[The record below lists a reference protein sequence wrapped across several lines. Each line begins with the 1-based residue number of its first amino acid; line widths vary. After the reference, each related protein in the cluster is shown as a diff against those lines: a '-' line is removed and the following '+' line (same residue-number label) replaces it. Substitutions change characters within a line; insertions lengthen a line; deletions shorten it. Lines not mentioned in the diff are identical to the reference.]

1 MQTPELFE
9 GPGAYASRLLRQVPS
24 PNRLVAKTNTEN
36 TVSPGKGPPKMPGAL
51 PLLGH
56 MLAFGRNPFDY
67 MMTLR
72 KTLGEIGEFRMF
84 HQRMVLMTGPEANEA
99 FFRAPDTQLDQSQ
112 AYKIMTPI
120 FGKGVVFD
128 APPHKKDQQ
137 LKMLMPVLRDKPM
150 RGYAQVIVREV
161 EQMIAAWED
170 AGEIDLLEFMKE
182 LTIYTSSHCL
192 LGDEFRYE
200 LNEEF
205 ARIYHDLEKG
215 VNPLAFVF
223 PYLPLP
229 VFRRRD
235 KARARLQE
243 LVTGIITKRAQKPE
257 KNEDAFQMLIDAR
270 YDDGSPLS
278 AHEITG
284 MLIGTIFAGHHT
296 TAGTAAWTLLEL
308 ARRPESMGRVLN
320 ELDAHF
326 GADGEITFQSLR
338 EIPVLENVIKE
349 VLRLHPPLIFLI
361 RKVMRDFHFK
371 GYTVKAGKYVCTS
384 PRVSHRIAEIFPDP
398 EMFDPD
404 RYSEARLEDARPFSW
419 IAFGGGKHK
428 CSGNAF
434 AMLQLKAIFS
444 ILFRRYTFELIDDK
458 DGYQDDFSQMVVQ
471 PVSPCRVRYLKRKDI
486 KESAAESTRQNTQES
501 VQTGP
506 FFHITID
513 RELCQGHAACM
524 TEAPELFRV
533 DDAGNVTILQETPPS
548 DWLTKARRAE
558 KYCPTQAI
566 NIELNQDT

>member
-1 MQTPELFE
+1 MTTNPQTTAL
-9 GPGAYASRLLRQVPS
+9 
-24 PNRLVAKTNTEN
+24 
-36 TVSPGKGPPKMPGAL
+36 PGKEPPKMAGAF

-56 MLAFGRNPFDY
+56 MLEFGRNPFEY
-67 MMTLR
+67 MMKLR
-72 KTLGEIGEFRMF
+72 NTLGEIGEFRMF
-84 HQRMVLMTGPEANEA
+84 HQKMVLMTGPEANEA
-99 FFRAPDTQLDQSQ
+99 FFRAPDSQLDQSQ

-150 RGYAQVIVREV
+150 RGYAQVIVQEV
-161 EQMIAAWED
+161 EQMIAGWGD
-170 AGEIDLLEFMKE
+170 TGEIDLLEFMKE

-205 ARIYHDLEKG
+205 AKIYHDLEKG

-243 LVTGIITKRAQKPE
+243 LVTDIIAKRAKKTQKSD
-257 KNEDAFQMLIDAR
+257 DAFQLLIDAR
-270 YDDGSPLS
+270 YDDGSRLTP
-278 AHEITG
+278 HEITG

-308 ARRPESMGRVLN
+308 ARRPETMRQVFA
-320 ELDAHF
+320 ELDNHF
-326 GADGEITFQSLR
+326 GSDGEVTFQALR
-338 EIPVLENVIKE
+338 EIPILENVIKE

-361 RKVMRDFHFK
+361 RKVMQDFRFK
-371 GYTVKAGKYVCTS
+371 DYTVKAGKYVCAS
-384 PRVSHRIAEIFPDP
+384 PRVSHRIADVFPDP
-398 EMFDPD
+398 EKFDPD
-404 RYSEARLEDARPFSW
+404 RYTESRQEDARPFSW

-444 ILFRRYTFELIDDK
+444 ILLRRYTFELIADK
-458 DGYQDDFSQMVVQ
+458 DAYQDDFTQMVVQ
-471 PVSPCRVRYLKRKDI
+471 PLSPCRVRYVRRTAVMAAAG
-486 KESAAESTRQNTQES
+486 EERSAGSPES
-501 VQTGP
+501 VRIGQT
-506 FFHITID
+506 FKIKVD
-513 RELCQGHAACM
+513 RELCQGHATCM
-524 TEAPELFRV
+524 SEAPELFHV
-533 DDAGNVTILQETPPS
+533 DDKGNLSVLQENPS
-548 DWLTKARRAE
+548 LDCLEKARQAE
-558 KYCPTQAI
+558 KYCPTKAI
-566 NIELNQDT
+566 EIELN

>member
-1 MQTPELFE
+1 MNT
-9 GPGAYASRLLRQVPS
+9 
-24 PNRLVAKTNTEN
+24 TNTEKPAA
-36 TVSPGKGPPKMPGAL
+36 SGKEPPKMPGAL
-51 PLLGH
+51 PIFGH
-56 MLAFGRNPFDY
+56 MLSFGKNPFQY

-72 KTLGEIGEFRMF
+72 NTLGEIGEFRMF
-84 HQRMVLMTGPEANEA
+84 HQKMVLMTGPEANEA
-99 FFRAPDTQLDQSQ
+99 FFRAADAQLDQSQ

-150 RGYAQVIVREV
+150 RGYAQVIVQEV
-161 EQMIAAWED
+161 EQMVADWGD
-170 AGEIDLLEFMKE
+170 SGEIDILEFMKE

-205 ARIYHDLEKG
+205 AKIYHDLEKG

-235 KARARLQE
+235 KARVRLQE
-243 LVTGIITKRAQKPE
+243 LVTGIIAKRAQKTE
-257 KNEDAFQMLIDAR
+257 KSEDAFQLLIESK
-270 YDDGSPLS
+270 YDDGSHLS

-308 ARRPESMGRVLN
+308 ARRPEQLNLVLK
-320 ELDAHF
+320 ELDTHF
-326 GADGEITFQSLR
+326 GVDGEVTFQSLR
-338 EIPVLENVIKE
+338 EIPALESTIKE

-361 RKVMRDFHFK
+361 RKVMKDFHFK
-371 GYTVKAGKYVCTS
+371 GYTVKAGKYVCAS
-384 PRVSHRIAEIFPDP
+384 PRVSHRIADVFPDP
-398 EMFDPD
+398 EKFDPG
-404 RYSEARLEDARPFSW
+404 RYSEARQEDAKPFSW

-428 CSGNAF
+428 CTGNAF

-444 ILFRRYTFELIDDK
+444 ILLRRYTFELIDDK
-458 DGYQDDFSQMVVQ
+458 DNYQDDFTQMVVQ
-471 PVSPCRVRYLKRKDI
+471 PVSPCRVRYKKRMEI
-486 KESAAESTRQNTQES
+486 KGAVAESEKKRGQEGAQS
-501 VQTGP
+501 VSGL
-506 FFHITID
+506 HVKID
-513 RELCQGHAACM
+513 RELCQGHATCM
-524 TEAPELFRV
+524 AEAPELFQV
-533 DDAGNVTILQETPPS
+533 DDAGNVTVLQENPPQE
-548 DWLTKARRAE
+548 LLAKARQAE
-558 KYCPTQAI
+558 KYCPTKAI
-566 NIELNQDT
+566 TIELK

>member
-1 MQTPELFE
+1 MNT
-9 GPGAYASRLLRQVPS
+9 
-24 PNRLVAKTNTEN
+24 TNTEKPAA
-36 TVSPGKGPPKMPGAL
+36 SGKEPPKMPGAL
-51 PLLGH
+51 PIFGH
-56 MLAFGRNPFDY
+56 MLSFGKNPFQY

-72 KTLGEIGEFRMF
+72 NTLGEIGEFRMF
-84 HQRMVLMTGPEANEA
+84 HQKMVLMTGPEANEA
-99 FFRAPDTQLDQSQ
+99 FFRAADAQLDQSQ

-150 RGYAQVIVREV
+150 RGYAQVIVQEV
-161 EQMIAAWED
+161 EQMVADWGD
-170 AGEIDLLEFMKE
+170 SGEIDILEFMKE

-205 ARIYHDLEKG
+205 AKIYHDLEKG

-235 KARARLQE
+235 KARVRLQE
-243 LVTGIITKRAQKPE
+243 LVTGIIAKRAQKTE
-257 KNEDAFQMLIDAR
+257 KSEDAFQLLIDSK
-270 YDDGSPLS
+270 YDDGSHLS

-308 ARRPESMGRVLN
+308 ARRPEQLNLVLK
-320 ELDAHF
+320 ELDTHF
-326 GADGEITFQSLR
+326 GVDGEVTFQSLR
-338 EIPVLENVIKE
+338 EIPALESTIKE

-361 RKVMRDFHFK
+361 RKVMKDFHFK
-371 GYTVKAGKYVCTS
+371 GYTVKAGKYVCAS
-384 PRVSHRIAEIFPDP
+384 PRVSHRIADVFPDP
-398 EMFDPD
+398 EKFDPG
-404 RYSEARLEDARPFSW
+404 RYSEARQEDAKPFSW

-428 CSGNAF
+428 CTGNAF

-444 ILFRRYTFELIDDK
+444 ILLRRYTFELIDDK
-458 DGYQDDFSQMVVQ
+458 DNYQDDFTQMVVQ
-471 PVSPCRVRYLKRKDI
+471 PVSPCRVRYKKRMEI
-486 KESAAESTRQNTQES
+486 KGAVAESEKKRGQEGAQS
-501 VQTGP
+501 VSGL
-506 FFHITID
+506 HIKID
-513 RELCQGHAACM
+513 RELCQGHATCM
-524 TEAPELFRV
+524 AEAPELFQV
-533 DDAGNVTILQETPPS
+533 DDAGNVTVLQENPPQE
-548 DWLTKARRAE
+548 LLAKARQAE
-558 KYCPTQAI
+558 KYCPTKAI
-566 NIELNQDT
+566 TIELK

>member
-1 MQTPELFE
+1 M
-9 GPGAYASRLLRQVPS
+9 RLHA
-24 PNRLVAKTNTEN
+24 NRVMTTMNTEK
-36 TVSPGKGPPKMPGAL
+36 TAQPGKMPPKMPGAL
-51 PLLGH
+51 PFLGH
-56 MLAFGRNPFDY
+56 MLEFGKNPFTY

-84 HQRMVLMTGPEANEA
+84 HQKMVLMTGPEANEA
-99 FFRAPDTQLDQSQ
+99 FFRAADTQLDQSQ

-150 RGYAQVIVREV
+150 RTYAQVIVQEV
-161 EQMIAAWED
+161 EQMIADWGD
-170 AGEIDLLEFMKE
+170 TGEIDLLEFMKE

-205 ARIYHDLEKG
+205 AKIYHDLEKG

-243 LVTGIITKRAQKPE
+243 LVTGIIAKRAQKPE
-257 KNEDAFQMLIDAR
+257 KSEDAFQLLIESK
-270 YDDGSPLS
+270 YDDGTHLS

-308 ARRPESMGRVLN
+308 ARRPECMALVLN
-320 ELDAHF
+320 ELDQHF
-326 GADGEITFQSLR
+326 GADGEVTFQSLR

-361 RKVMRDFHFK
+361 RKVMQDFHFK
-371 GYTVKAGKYVCTS
+371 GYTVKAGKYVCAS
-384 PRVSHRIAEIFPDP
+384 PRVSHRIADVFPDP
-398 EMFDPD
+398 EKFDPD
-404 RYSEARLEDARPFSW
+404 RYSEVRQEDAKPFSW

-444 ILFRRYTFELIDDK
+444 ILLRRYTFELVDDK
-458 DGYQDDFSQMVVQ
+458 DAYQDDFTQMVVQ
-471 PVSPCRVRYLKRKDI
+471 PLSPCRVRYLKRKDEKRAI
-486 KESAAESTRQNTQES
+486 AESQQHKSEEYTQS
-501 VQTGP
+501 GRSFQ
-506 FFHITID
+506 ISID
-513 RELCQGHAACM
+513 RELCQGHATCM
-524 TEAPELFRV
+524 AEAPELFHV
-533 DDAGNVTILQETPPS
+533 DDAGNLTVLQEAPAL
-548 DWLTKARRAE
+548 DLLTKALQAE
-558 KYCPTQAI
+558 KYCPTKAI
-566 NIELNQDT
+566 KIELK

>member
-1 MQTPELFE
+1 MNT
-9 GPGAYASRLLRQVPS
+9 
-24 PNRLVAKTNTEN
+24 TNTEKPAA
-36 TVSPGKGPPKMPGAL
+36 SGKEPPKMPGAL
-51 PLLGH
+51 PIFGH
-56 MLAFGRNPFDY
+56 MLSFGKNPFQY

-72 KTLGEIGEFRMF
+72 NTLGEIGEFRMF
-84 HQRMVLMTGPEANEA
+84 HQKMVLMTGPEANEA
-99 FFRAPDTQLDQSQ
+99 FFRAADAQLDQSQ

-150 RGYAQVIVREV
+150 RGYAQVIVQEV
-161 EQMIAAWED
+161 EQMVADWGD
-170 AGEIDLLEFMKE
+170 SGEIDILEFMKE

-205 ARIYHDLEKG
+205 AKIYHDLEKG

-235 KARARLQE
+235 KARVRLQE
-243 LVTGIITKRAQKPE
+243 LVTGIIAKRAQKTE
-257 KNEDAFQMLIDAR
+257 KSEDAFQLLIESK
-270 YDDGSPLS
+270 YDDGSHLS

-308 ARRPESMGRVLN
+308 ARRPEQLNLVLK
-320 ELDAHF
+320 ELDTHF
-326 GADGEITFQSLR
+326 GVDGEVTFQSLR
-338 EIPVLENVIKE
+338 EIPALESTIKE

-361 RKVMRDFHFK
+361 RKVMKDFHFK
-371 GYTVKAGKYVCTS
+371 GYTVKAGKYVCAS
-384 PRVSHRIAEIFPDP
+384 PRVSHRIADVFPDP
-398 EMFDPD
+398 EKFDPD
-404 RYSEARLEDARPFSW
+404 RYSEARQEDAKPFSW

-428 CSGNAF
+428 CTGNAF

-444 ILFRRYTFELIDDK
+444 ILLRRYTFELIDDK
-458 DGYQDDFSQMVVQ
+458 DNYQDDFTQMVVQ
-471 PVSPCRVRYLKRKDI
+471 PVSPCRVRYKKRMEI
-486 KESAAESTRQNTQES
+486 KGAVAESEKKSGQEGAQS
-501 VQTGP
+501 VSGL
-506 FFHITID
+506 HIKID
-513 RELCQGHAACM
+513 RELCQGHATCM
-524 TEAPELFRV
+524 AEAPELFQV
-533 DDAGNVTILQETPPS
+533 DDAGNVTVLQENPPQE
-548 DWLTKARRAE
+548 LLAKARQAE
-558 KYCPTQAI
+558 KYCPTKAI
-566 NIELNQDT
+566 TIELK

>member
-1 MQTPELFE
+1 MTT
-9 GPGAYASRLLRQVPS
+9 
-24 PNRLVAKTNTEN
+24 TNTEKA
-36 TVSPGKGPPKMPGAL
+36 VSSGKAPPRMPGAL

-56 MLAFGRNPFDY
+56 MLAFGKNPFDY
-67 MMTLR
+67 MMRLR
-72 KTLGEIGEFRMF
+72 NQLGEIGEFRMF
-84 HQRMVLMTGPEANEA
+84 HQKMVLMTGPEANEA

-128 APPHKKDQQ
+128 APQHKKDQQ

-161 EQMIAAWED
+161 EQMIAGWGD
-170 AGEIDLLEFMKE
+170 TGEIDLLEFMKE

-205 ARIYHDLEKG
+205 AGIYHDLEKG

-243 LVTGIITKRAQKPE
+243 LVTGIIAKRAQKPE
-257 KNEDAFQMLIDAR
+257 KSEDAFQMLIDAT
-270 YDDGSPLS
+270 YDDGSRLS

-284 MLIGTIFAGHHT
+284 MLIGTLFAGHHT

-308 ARRPESMGRVLN
+308 ARRPEQLGRVLN
-320 ELDAHF
+320 ELDTHF
-326 GADGEITFQSLR
+326 GADGEVTFQSLR

-361 RKVMRDFHFK
+361 RKVMQDFHFK
-371 GYTVKAGKYVCTS
+371 GYTVKAGKYVCAS
-384 PRVSHRIAEIFPDP
+384 PRVSHRIAAVYPDP
-398 EMFDPD
+398 EKFDPD
-404 RYSEARLEDARPFSW
+404 RYSETRQEDARPYSW

-444 ILFRRYTFELIDDK
+444 ILLRRYTFELVDDK
-458 DGYQDDFSQMVVQ
+458 DSYQDDFTQMVVQ
-471 PVSPCRVRYLKRKDI
+471 PVSPCRVRYIKRTAI
-486 KESAAESTRQNTQES
+486 KETAAGATANTVQES
-501 VQTGP
+501 VQTAAN
-506 FFHITID
+506 FHIHID
-513 RELCQGHAACM
+513 TELCQGHAACM
-524 TEAPELFRV
+524 AEAPELFHV
-533 DDAGNVTILQETPPS
+533 DDAGNVSVLQENPPL
-548 DWLTKARRAE
+548 DLLNKARQAE
-558 KYCPTQAI
+558 KYCPTRAI
-566 NIELNQDT
+566 KIELK

>member
-1 MQTPELFE
+1 MNT
-9 GPGAYASRLLRQVPS
+9 
-24 PNRLVAKTNTEN
+24 TNTEK
-36 TVSPGKGPPKMPGAL
+36 TFSPVKEPPKMPGAW

-56 MLAFGRNPFDY
+56 MLEFGKNPFDY
-67 MMTLR
+67 MVRLR
-72 KTLGEIGEFRMF
+72 NTLGEIGEFRMF
-84 HQRMVLMTGPEANEA
+84 HQKMVLMTGPEANEA
-99 FFRAPDTQLDQSQ
+99 FFRAPDAQLDQSQ

-150 RGYAQVIVREV
+150 RGYAHVIVQEV
-161 EQMIAAWED
+161 EQMIANWGD
-170 AGEIDLLEFMKE
+170 TGEIDLLEFMKE

-205 ARIYHDLEKG
+205 AKIYHDLEKG

-235 KARARLQE
+235 KARVRLQE
-243 LVTGIITKRAQKPE
+243 LVTGIIAKRAQKSE
-257 KNEDAFQMLIDAR
+257 KSEDAFQLLIEAE
-270 YDDGSPLS
+270 YDDGSHLS

-308 ARRPESMGRVLN
+308 ARRPEYMLVVLK
-320 ELDAHF
+320 ELDELF
-326 GADGEITFQSLR
+326 GADGEVTFQSLR

-361 RKVMRDFHFK
+361 RKVMKDFHFK
-371 GYTVKAGKYVCTS
+371 DYTVKAGKYVCAS
-384 PRVSHRIAEIFPDP
+384 PRVSHRIADIFPDP
-398 EMFDPD
+398 EKFDPE
-404 RYSEARLEDARPFSW
+404 RYSEARQEDAKPFSW

-428 CSGNAF
+428 CTGNAF
-434 AMLQLKAIFS
+434 AMLQLKAIFC
-444 ILFRRYTFELIDDK
+444 ILLRRYTFELVDDK
-458 DGYQDDFSQMVVQ
+458 DHYQDDFTQMVVQ
-471 PVSPCRVRYLKRKDI
+471 PASPCRIRYIKRQGI
-486 KESAAESTRQNTQES
+486 KENAAEQTINQES
-501 VQTGP
+501 VQRSSG
-506 FFHITID
+506 FEIIID
-513 RELCQGHAACM
+513 RELCQGHATCM
-524 TEAPELFRV
+524 TEAPELFQV
-533 DDAGNVTILQETPPS
+533 DDEGNLTVLQAFPPQ
-548 DWLTKARRAE
+548 DLLEKAHLAE
-558 KYCPTQAI
+558 KYCPTKAI
-566 NIELNQDT
+566 KIKHK

>member
-1 MQTPELFE
+1 MNT
-9 GPGAYASRLLRQVPS
+9 
-24 PNRLVAKTNTEN
+24 TNTDN
-36 TVSPGKGPPKMPGAL
+36 TASPVKEPPKMPGAL

-56 MLAFGRNPFDY
+56 MLKFGKNPFQY
-67 MMTLR
+67 MVNLR
-72 KTLGEIGEFRMF
+72 ESLGEIGEFRMF
-84 HQRMVLMTGPEANEA
+84 HQKMVLMTGPEANEA
-99 FFRAPDTQLDQSQ
+99 FFRAPDAQLDQSQ

-150 RGYAQVIVREV
+150 RGYAQVIVQEV
-161 EQMIAAWED
+161 EQMIAGWGD
-170 AGEIDLLEFMKE
+170 TGEIDLLEFMKE

-205 ARIYHDLEKG
+205 AKIYHDLEKG

-223 PYLPLP
+223 PYFPLP

-243 LVTGIITKRAQKPE
+243 LVTGIIAKRALKTE
-257 KNEDAFQMLIDAR
+257 KSEDAFQLLIESK
-270 YDDGSPLS
+270 YDDGSHLS

-308 ARRPESMGRVLN
+308 ARRPEALVVVLK
-320 ELDAHF
+320 ELDELF
-326 GADGEITFQSLR
+326 GTDGEVTFQSLR
-338 EIPVLENVIKE
+338 EIPALENVIKE

-361 RKVMRDFHFK
+361 RKVMKDFHFK
-371 GYTVKAGKYVCTS
+371 GYTVKAGKYVCAS
-384 PRVSHRIAEIFPDP
+384 PRVSHRIAEVFPDP
-398 EMFDPD
+398 EKFDPD
-404 RYSEARLEDARPFSW
+404 RYSEARQEDALPFSW

-428 CSGNAF
+428 CTGNAF

-444 ILFRRYTFELIDDK
+444 ILLRRYTFELVDEK
-458 DGYQDDFSQMVVQ
+458 DHYQDDFTQMVVQ
-471 PVSPCRVRYLKRKDI
+471 PVSPCRVRYIKRKAI
-486 KESAAESTRQNTQES
+486 KTTAAESAITEAQENQ
-501 VQTGP
+501 QTGP
-506 FFHITID
+506 GFHIKID
-513 RELCQGHAACM
+513 RELCQGHATCM
-524 TEAPELFRV
+524 AEAPELFQV
-533 DDAGNVTILQETPPS
+533 DEAGNLTVLQENPAL
-548 DWLTKARRAE
+548 DLLEKARQAE
-558 KYCPTQAI
+558 KYCPTKAI
-566 NIELNQDT
+566 IVNLINE

>member
-1 MQTPELFE
+1 MNTTNPEKS
-9 GPGAYASRLLRQVPS
+9 ASPVKQ
-24 PNRLVAKTNTEN
+24 
-36 TVSPGKGPPKMPGAL
+36 PPKMPGAL

-56 MLAFGRNPFDY
+56 MLKFGKNPFLY
-67 MMTLR
+67 MVTLR
-72 KTLGEIGEFRMF
+72 NTLGEIGEFRMF
-84 HQRMVLMTGPEANEA
+84 HQKMVLMTGPEANEA
-99 FFRAPDTQLDQSQ
+99 FFRAPDAQLDQSQ

-150 RGYAQVIVREV
+150 RGYAQVIVQEV
-161 EQMIAAWED
+161 EQMIAGWGD
-170 AGEIDLLEFMKE
+170 TGEIDLLEFMKE

-205 ARIYHDLEKG
+205 AKIYHDLEKG

-243 LVTGIITKRAQKPE
+243 LVTGIIAKRALKTE
-257 KNEDAFQMLIDAR
+257 KSEDAFQLLIESK
-270 YDDGSPLS
+270 YDDGSHLS

-308 ARRPESMGRVLN
+308 ARRPEALVVVLK
-320 ELDAHF
+320 ELDELF
-326 GADGEITFQSLR
+326 GTDGEVTFQSLR
-338 EIPVLENVIKE
+338 EIPALENVIKE

-361 RKVMRDFHFK
+361 RKVMKDFHFK
-371 GYTVKAGKYVCTS
+371 GYTVKAGKYVCAS
-384 PRVSHRIAEIFPDP
+384 PRVSHRIAEVFPDP
-398 EMFDPD
+398 EKFDPD
-404 RYSEARLEDARPFSW
+404 RYSEARQEDALPFSW

-428 CSGNAF
+428 CTGNAF

-444 ILFRRYTFELIDDK
+444 ILLRRYTFELVDEK
-458 DGYQDDFSQMVVQ
+458 DHYQDDFTQMVVQ
-471 PVSPCRVRYLKRKDI
+471 PVSPCRVRYIKRKAI
-486 KESAAESTRQNTQES
+486 KTTAAESTITEAQENRH
-501 VQTGP
+501 TGAG
-506 FFHITID
+506 FHIKID
-513 RELCQGHAACM
+513 RELCQGHVTCM
-524 TEAPELFRV
+524 AEAPELFQV
-533 DDAGNVTILQETPPS
+533 DEAGNLTVLQENPAL
-548 DWLTKARRAE
+548 DLLEKARQAE
-558 KYCPTQAI
+558 KYCPTKAI
-566 NIELNQDT
+566 IVNLINE

>member
-1 MQTPELFE
+1 MNT
-9 GPGAYASRLLRQVPS
+9 
-24 PNRLVAKTNTEN
+24 TNTEK
-36 TVSPGKGPPKMPGAL
+36 SAASGKEPPKMPGAL
-51 PLLGH
+51 PIFGH
-56 MLAFGRNPFDY
+56 MLSFGKNPFQY

-72 KTLGEIGEFRMF
+72 NTLGEIGEFRMF
-84 HQRMVLMTGPEANEA
+84 HQKMVLMTGPEANEA
-99 FFRAPDTQLDQSQ
+99 FFRAADAQLDQSQ

-150 RGYAQVIVREV
+150 RGYAQVIVQEV
-161 EQMIAAWED
+161 EQMVADWGD
-170 AGEIDLLEFMKE
+170 SGEIDILEFMKE

-205 ARIYHDLEKG
+205 AKIYHDLEKG

-235 KARARLQE
+235 KARVRLQE
-243 LVTGIITKRAQKPE
+243 LVTGIIAKRAQKTE
-257 KNEDAFQMLIDAR
+257 KSEDAFQLLIESK
-270 YDDGSPLS
+270 YDDGSHLS

-308 ARRPESMGRVLN
+308 ARRPEQLNLVLK
-320 ELDAHF
+320 ELDTHF
-326 GADGEITFQSLR
+326 GVDGEVTFQSLR
-338 EIPVLENVIKE
+338 EIPALESTIKE

-361 RKVMRDFHFK
+361 RKVMKDFHFK
-371 GYTVKAGKYVCTS
+371 GYTVKAGKYVCAS
-384 PRVSHRIAEIFPDP
+384 PRVSHRIADVFPDP
-398 EMFDPD
+398 EKFDPG
-404 RYSEARLEDARPFSW
+404 RYSEARQEDAKPFSW

-428 CSGNAF
+428 CTGNAF

-444 ILFRRYTFELIDDK
+444 ILLRRYTFELIDDK
-458 DGYQDDFSQMVVQ
+458 DNYQDDFTQMVVQ
-471 PVSPCRVRYLKRKDI
+471 PVSPCRVRYKKRMEI
-486 KESAAESTRQNTQES
+486 KGAVAESEKKRGQEGAQS
-501 VQTGP
+501 VSGL
-506 FFHITID
+506 HIKID
-513 RELCQGHAACM
+513 RELCQGHATCM
-524 TEAPELFRV
+524 AEAPELFQV
-533 DDAGNVTILQETPPS
+533 DDAGNVTVLQENPPQE
-548 DWLTKARRAE
+548 LLAKARQAE
-558 KYCPTQAI
+558 KYCPTKAI
-566 NIELNQDT
+566 TIELK

>member
-1 MQTPELFE
+1 
-9 GPGAYASRLLRQVPS
+9 
-24 PNRLVAKTNTEN
+24 
-36 TVSPGKGPPKMPGAL
+36 
-51 PLLGH
+51 
-56 MLAFGRNPFDY
+56 
-67 MMTLR
+67 
-72 KTLGEIGEFRMF
+72 MF
-84 HQRMVLMTGPEANEA
+84 HQEMVLMTGPDANEA
-99 FFRAPDTQLDQSQ
+99 FFRAPDAQLDQSQ

-128 APPHKKDQQ
+128 APPHIKDQQ

-161 EQMIAAWED
+161 EQMIAGWGD
-170 AGEIDLLEFMKE
+170 TGEIDLLEFMKE

-243 LVTGIITKRAQKPE
+243 LVTGIIAKRAQKSE
-257 KNEDAFQMLIDAR
+257 KSEDAFQLLIDAS
-270 YDDGSPLS
+270 YDDGSRLS

-284 MLIGTIFAGHHT
+284 MLIGTLFAGHHT

-308 ARRPESMGRVLN
+308 ARRPEYLERVLK
-320 ELDAHF
+320 ELDTHF
-326 GADGEITFQSLR
+326 GVDGEVTFQALR

-361 RKVMRDFHFK
+361 RKVMQDFHFK
-371 GYTVKAGKYVCTS
+371 DYTIKAGKYVCAS
-384 PRVSHRIAEIFPDP
+384 PRVSHRIADVFPDP
-398 EMFDPD
+398 EKFDPD
-404 RYSEARLEDARPFSW
+404 RYSEARQEDARPFSW

-444 ILFRRYTFELIDDK
+444 ILLRRYTFELVDDK
-458 DGYQDDFSQMVVQ
+458 DAYQDDFTQMVVQ
-471 PVSPCRVRYLKRKDI
+471 PVSPCRVRYIKRTDI
-486 KESAAESTRQNTQES
+486 KRAADASPENIVQES
-501 VQTGP
+501 VENGP
-506 FFHITID
+506 HFRIIID
-513 RELCQGHAACM
+513 RELCQGHATCM
-524 TEAPELFRV
+524 TEAPELFQV
-533 DDAGNVTILQETPPS
+533 DEAGNVTVLQENPPP
-548 DWLTKARRAE
+548 DLLEKARQAE
-558 KYCPTQAI
+558 KYCPAKAI
-566 NIELNQDT
+566 KIEFN

>member
-1 MQTPELFE
+1 M
-9 GPGAYASRLLRQVPS
+9 ASAFLNAQIHQDER
-24 PNRLVAKTNTEN
+24 AMTATNTQKN
-36 TVSPGKGPPKMPGAL
+36 VSSGKEPPKMSGAL

-56 MLAFGRNPFDY
+56 MLEFGKNPFDY
-67 MMTLR
+67 MMRLR
-72 KTLGEIGEFRMF
+72 NKLGEIGEFRMF
-84 HQRMVLMTGPEANEA
+84 HQKMVLMTGPEANEA
-99 FFRAPDTQLDQSQ
+99 FFRAPDAQLDQSQ

-161 EQMIAAWED
+161 EQMIADWGD
-170 AGEIDLLEFMKE
+170 NGEIDLLEFMKE

-205 ARIYHDLEKG
+205 AKIYHDLEKG

-243 LVTGIITKRAQKPE
+243 LVTGIIAKRAQKPE
-257 KNEDAFQMLIDAR
+257 KSEDAFQLLIDAR
-270 YDDGSPLS
+270 YDDGSRLS

-308 ARRPESMGRVLN
+308 ARRPEQLAQVLN

-326 GADGEITFQSLR
+326 GADGEVTFQSLR
-338 EIPVLENVIKE
+338 EIPALENVIKE

-361 RKVMRDFHFK
+361 RKVMQDFQFK
-371 GYTVKAGKYVCTS
+371 DYTVKAGKYVCAS
-384 PRVSHRIAEIFPDP
+384 PRVSHRIADVFPDP
-398 EMFDPD
+398 EKFDPD
-404 RYSEARLEDARPFSW
+404 RYSETRQEDAAPFSW

-444 ILFRRYTFELIDDK
+444 ILLRRYTFELIADK
-458 DGYQDDFSQMVVQ
+458 DTYQDDFTQMVVQ
-471 PVSPCRVRYLKRKDI
+471 PVSPCRVRYKKRSLI
-486 KESAAESTRQNTQES
+486 KEACAGSATDTIQERA
-501 VQTGP
+501 QPGP
-506 FFHITID
+506 SFQITID
-513 RELCQGHAACM
+513 RELCQGHATCM
-524 TEAPELFRV
+524 TEAPELFQV
-533 DDAGNVTILQETPPS
+533 DDAGNLTVLQENPP
-548 DWLTKARRAE
+548 LELLKKAQQAE
-558 KYCPTQAI
+558 KYCPAKAI
-566 NIELNQDT
+566 KIKTN

>member
-1 MQTPELFE
+1 MT
-9 GPGAYASRLLRQVPS
+9 
-24 PNRLVAKTNTEN
+24 TEK
-36 TVSPGKGPPKMPGAL
+36 TVSAGKEPPKMPGSL
-51 PLLGH
+51 PFLGH
-56 MLAFGRNPFDY
+56 MLEFGKNPFSY
-67 MMTLR
+67 MMALR
-72 KTLGEIGEFRMF
+72 NKLGEIGEFRMF
-84 HQRMVLMTGPEANEA
+84 HQKMVLMTGPEANEA
-99 FFRAPDTQLDQSQ
+99 FFRAPDAQLDQSQ

-150 RGYAQVIVREV
+150 RGYARVIVQEV
-161 EQMIAAWED
+161 EQMTARWGD
-170 AGEIDLLEFMKE
+170 SGEIDLLKFMKE

-205 ARIYHDLEKG
+205 AKIYHDLEKG

-243 LVTGIITKRAQKPE
+243 LVTGIIAKRAQKPE
-257 KNEDAFQMLIDAR
+257 KSEDAFQLLIESK
-270 YDDGSPLS
+270 YDDGSSLS

-308 ARRPESMGRVLN
+308 SRRPEQLERVLN

-326 GADGEITFQSLR
+326 GADGEVTFQSLR

-361 RKVMRDFHFK
+361 RKVMQDFHFK
-371 GYTVKAGKYVCTS
+371 GYTVKAGKYVCAS
-384 PRVSHRIAEIFPDP
+384 PRVSHRIADVFPDP
-398 EMFDPD
+398 EKFDPD
-404 RYSEARLEDARPFSW
+404 RYSETRQEDAKPFSW

-428 CSGNAF
+428 CTGNAF

-444 ILFRRYTFELIDDK
+444 ILLRRYTFELIEDK
-458 DGYQDDFSQMVVQ
+458 DNYQDDFTQMVVQ
-471 PVSPCRVRYLKRKDI
+471 PVSPCRVRYIKRKDI
-486 KESAAESTRQNTQES
+486 KEAAVESMRDNIPGMQA
-501 VQTGP
+501 GP
-506 FFHITID
+506 GFQIKID
-513 RELCQGHAACM
+513 RELCQGHATCM
-524 TEAPELFRV
+524 AEAPELFQV
-533 DDAGNVTILQETPPS
+533 DDAGNVTVLQESPS
-548 DWLTKARRAE
+548 LDLLEKARKAA
-558 KYCPTQAI
+558 KYCPTKAI
-566 NIELNQDT
+566 KIELN

>member
-1 MQTPELFE
+1 M
-9 GPGAYASRLLRQVPS
+9 
-24 PNRLVAKTNTEN
+24 NKTNTEK
-36 TVSPGKGPPKMPGAL
+36 TVSPGKVPPKMPGAL

-56 MLAFGRNPFDY
+56 MLAFGKNPFDY
-67 MMTLR
+67 MMSLR

-84 HQRMVLMTGPEANEA
+84 HQEMVLMTGPDANEA
-99 FFRAPDTQLDQSQ
+99 FFRAPDAQLDQSQ

-161 EQMIAAWED
+161 EQMIAGWGD
-170 AGEIDLLEFMKE
+170 TGEIDLLEFMKE

-205 ARIYHDLEKG
+205 AKIYHDLEKG

-243 LVTGIITKRAQKPE
+243 LVTGIIAKRAQKSE
-257 KNEDAFQMLIDAR
+257 KSEDAFQLLIDAR
-270 YDDGSPLS
+270 YEDDSRLS

-284 MLIGTIFAGHHT
+284 MLIGTLFAGHHT

-308 ARRPESMGRVLN
+308 ARRPEYLERVLK
-320 ELDAHF
+320 ELDTHF
-326 GADGEITFQSLR
+326 GADGEVTFQALR

-361 RKVMRDFHFK
+361 RKVMQDFHFK
-371 GYTVKAGKYVCTS
+371 DYTIKAGKYVCAS
-384 PRVSHRIAEIFPDP
+384 PRVSHRIADVFPDP
-398 EMFDPD
+398 EKFDPD
-404 RYSEARLEDARPFSW
+404 RYSEARQEDARPFSW

-444 ILFRRYTFELIDDK
+444 ILLRRYTFELVDDK
-458 DGYQDDFSQMVVQ
+458 DAYQDDFTQMVVQ
-471 PVSPCRVRYLKRKDI
+471 PVSPCRVRYIKRTDI
-486 KESAAESTRQNTQES
+486 KRAADASPENIVQER
-501 VQTGP
+501 VENGP
-506 FFHITID
+506 HFRIIID
-513 RELCQGHAACM
+513 RELCQGHATCM
-524 TEAPELFRV
+524 TEAPELFQV
-533 DDAGNVTILQETPPS
+533 DEAGNVTVLQENPPP
-548 DWLTKARRAE
+548 DQLEKARQAE
-558 KYCPTQAI
+558 KYCPSKAI
-566 NIELNQDT
+566 KIESN

>member
-1 MQTPELFE
+1 MNT
-9 GPGAYASRLLRQVPS
+9 
-24 PNRLVAKTNTEN
+24 TNTDN
-36 TVSPGKGPPKMPGAL
+36 TASPVKEPPKMPGAL

-56 MLAFGRNPFDY
+56 MLKFGKNPFQY
-67 MMTLR
+67 MMNLR
-72 KTLGEIGEFRMF
+72 ESLGEIGEFRMF
-84 HQRMVLMTGPEANEA
+84 HQKMVLMTGPEANEA
-99 FFRAPDTQLDQSQ
+99 FFRAPDAQLDQSQ

-150 RGYAQVIVREV
+150 RGYAQVIVQEV
-161 EQMIAAWED
+161 EQMIAGWGD
-170 AGEIDLLEFMKE
+170 TGEIDLLEFMKE

-243 LVTGIITKRAQKPE
+243 LVTGIIAKRALKTE
-257 KNEDAFQMLIDAR
+257 KSEDAFQLLIESK
-270 YDDGSPLS
+270 YDDGSHLS

-308 ARRPESMGRVLN
+308 ARRPEALVVVLK
-320 ELDAHF
+320 ELDELF
-326 GADGEITFQSLR
+326 GIDGEVTFQSLR
-338 EIPVLENVIKE
+338 EIPALENVIKE

-361 RKVMRDFHFK
+361 RKVMKDFHFK
-371 GYTVKAGKYVCTS
+371 GYTVKAGKYVCAS
-384 PRVSHRIAEIFPDP
+384 PRVSHRIAEVFPDP
-398 EMFDPD
+398 EKFDPD
-404 RYSEARLEDARPFSW
+404 RYSEARQEDALPFSW

-428 CSGNAF
+428 CTGNAF

-444 ILFRRYTFELIDDK
+444 ILLRRYTFELVDEK
-458 DGYQDDFSQMVVQ
+458 DHYQDDFTQMVVQ
-471 PVSPCRVRYLKRKDI
+471 PVSPCRVRYIKRKVI
-486 KESAAESTRQNTQES
+486 KTATVEATLTEAQENL
-501 VQTGP
+501 QTGAG
-506 FFHITID
+506 FHIKID
-513 RELCQGHAACM
+513 RELCQGHATCM
-524 TEAPELFRV
+524 AEAPELFQV
-533 DDAGNVTILQETPPS
+533 DEAGNLTVLQENPA
-548 DWLTKARRAE
+548 LALLEKARQAE
-558 KYCPTQAI
+558 KYCPTKAI
-566 NIELNQDT
+566 IVNLINE

>member
-1 MQTPELFE
+1 MGKLELMVSS
-9 GPGAYASRLLRQVPS
+9 PPKYAHLNA
-24 PNRLVAKTNTEN
+24 NRVMNTRNTEK
-36 TVSPGKGPPKMPGAL
+36 SASSGKEPPKMPGAL

-56 MLAFGRNPFDY
+56 MLEFGKNPFDY
-67 MMTLR
+67 MVRLR
-72 KTLGEIGEFRMF
+72 NTLGEIGEFRMF
-84 HQRMVLMTGPEANEA
+84 HQEMVLMTGPEANEA
-99 FFRAPDTQLDQSQ
+99 FFRAPDAQLDQSQ

-150 RGYAQVIVREV
+150 RGYAQVIVQEV
-161 EQMIAAWED
+161 EQIIANWGD
-170 AGEIDLLEFMKE
+170 TGEIDLLEFMKE

-205 ARIYHDLEKG
+205 AKIYHDLEKG

-235 KARARLQE
+235 KARVRLQE
-243 LVTGIITKRAQKPE
+243 LVTGIIAKRAQKPE
-257 KNEDAFQMLIDAR
+257 KSEDAFQLLIESK
-270 YDDGSPLS
+270 YDDGTPLS

-308 ARRPESMGRVLN
+308 ARRPEQMELVLN
-320 ELDAHF
+320 ELDQHF
-326 GADGEITFQSLR
+326 GTDGEVTFQSLR

-361 RKVMRDFHFK
+361 RKVMQDFHFK
-371 GYTVKAGKYVCTS
+371 GYTVKAGKYVCAS
-384 PRVSHRIAEIFPDP
+384 PRVSHRIADTFPDP
-398 EMFDPD
+398 ERFDPD
-404 RYSEARLEDARPFSW
+404 RYSEARQEDAKPFSW

-428 CSGNAF
+428 CTGNAF
-434 AMLQLKAIFS
+434 AQLQLKAIFS
-444 ILFRRYTFELIDDK
+444 ILLRRYTFELIDDK
-458 DGYQDDFSQMVVQ
+458 DHYQDDFTQMVVQ
-471 PVSPCRVRYLKRKDI
+471 PLSPCRVRYIKRMYI
-486 KESAAESTRQNTQES
+486 KEAPVESTTSNVQETT
-501 VQTGP
+501 QTGP
-506 FFHITID
+506 NFKIKID
-513 RELCQGHAACM
+513 RELCQGHATCM
-524 TEAPELFRV
+524 TEAPELFQV
-533 DDAGNVTILQETPPS
+533 DEAGNVTVLQENPS
-548 DWLTKARRAE
+548 LELLEKARQAE
-558 KYCPTQAI
+558 KYCPTKAI
-566 NIELNQDT
+566 KIELK

>member
-1 MQTPELFE
+1 MNT
-9 GPGAYASRLLRQVPS
+9 
-24 PNRLVAKTNTEN
+24 TNTEK
-36 TVSPGKGPPKMPGAL
+36 TVSSGNEPPKMPGAL

-56 MLAFGRNPFDY
+56 MLEFGKNPFDY
-67 MMTLR
+67 MMRLR

-84 HQRMVLMTGPEANEA
+84 HQKMVLMTGPEANEA
-99 FFRAPDTQLDQSQ
+99 FFRAPDAQLDQSQ

-150 RGYAQVIVREV
+150 RGYAMVIVQEV
-161 EQMIAAWED
+161 EQMIADWGD
-170 AGEIDLLEFMKE
+170 TGEIDLLEFMKE

-205 ARIYHDLEKG
+205 AKIYHDLEKG

-243 LVTGIITKRAQKPE
+243 LVTGIIAKRAQKAE
-257 KNEDAFQMLIDAR
+257 KSEDAFQLLIESK
-270 YDDGSPLS
+270 YDDGTDLS

-308 ARRPESMGRVLN
+308 ARRPEQLQLVLN
-320 ELDAHF
+320 ELDQHF
-326 GADGEITFQSLR
+326 GVDGEVTFQSLR

-361 RKVMRDFHFK
+361 RKVMQDFQFK

-384 PRVSHRIAEIFPDP
+384 PRVSHRIADVFPDP
-398 EMFDPD
+398 EKFDPD
-404 RYSEARLEDARPFSW
+404 RYSEARQEDAKPFSW

-444 ILFRRYTFELIDDK
+444 ILLRRYTFELIDDK
-458 DGYQDDFSQMVVQ
+458 DHYQDDFTQMVVQ
-471 PVSPCRVRYLKRKDI
+471 PVSPCRVRYIKRLAF
-486 KESAAESTRQNTQES
+486 KETASESTRNNAQDHAETCPVFQ
-501 VQTGP
+501 VV
-506 FFHITID
+506 ID
-513 RELCQGHAACM
+513 RELCQGHATCM
-524 TEAPELFRV
+524 AEAPELFHV
-533 DDAGNVTILQETPPS
+533 DEAGHVTVLQENPP
-548 DWLTKARRAE
+548 LELLEKAQQAE
-558 KYCPTQAI
+558 KYCPSKAI
-566 NIELNQDT
+566 KIITI

>member
-1 MQTPELFE
+1 
-9 GPGAYASRLLRQVPS
+9 
-24 PNRLVAKTNTEN
+24 
-36 TVSPGKGPPKMPGAL
+36 MPRAL
-51 PLLGH
+51 PLLGN
-56 MLAFGRNPFDY
+56 MLEFGKNPFSY
-67 MMTLR
+67 MMELR

-84 HQRMVLMTGPEANEA
+84 HQKMVLMTGPEANEA
-99 FFRAPDTQLDQSQ
+99 FFRAPDAQLDQSQ

-150 RGYAQVIVREV
+150 RGYAQVIVQEV
-161 EQMIAAWED
+161 EQMIAGWGD
-170 AGEIDLLEFMKE
+170 TGEIDLLEFMKE

-205 ARIYHDLEKG
+205 AKIYHDLEKG

-243 LVTGIITKRAQKPE
+243 LVTGIIAKRAQKTE
-257 KNEDAFQMLIDAR
+257 KSEDAFQLLIDAK
-270 YDDGSPLS
+270 YDDGSGLS

-308 ARRPESMGRVLN
+308 ARRPAYMVEVLN

-326 GADGEITFQSLR
+326 GVDGEVTFQSLR
-338 EIPVLENVIKE
+338 EIPILENVIKE

-361 RKVMRDFHFK
+361 RKVMQDFHFK
-371 GYTVKAGKYVCTS
+371 DYTVKAGKYVCAS
-384 PRVSHRIAEIFPDP
+384 PRVSHRIPEVFPDP
-398 EMFDPD
+398 EKFDPD
-404 RYSEARLEDARPFSW
+404 RYSETRQEDAKPFSW

-444 ILFRRYTFELIDDK
+444 ILLRRYSFELIDDK
-458 DGYQDDFSQMVVQ
+458 DTYQDDFTQMVVQ
-471 PVSPCRVRYLKRKDI
+471 PISPCRVRYIKRTDLKAAADKSTNTIVQDRKPPSPSFQI
-486 KESAAESTRQNTQES
+486 KL
-501 VQTGP
+501 
-506 FFHITID
+506 D
-513 RELCQGHAACM
+513 RELCQGHATCM
-524 TEAPELFRV
+524 TEAPELFHV
-533 DDAGNVTILQETPPS
+533 DDAGNVTVLQENPS
-548 DWLTKARRAE
+548 LDLLTKARQAE
-558 KYCPTQAI
+558 KYCPTKAI
-566 NIELNQDT
+566 SVNSTEPNHLKDKE

>member
-1 MQTPELFE
+1 MTTTDIQ
-9 GPGAYASRLLRQVPS
+9 
-24 PNRLVAKTNTEN
+24 KI
-36 TVSPGKGPPKMPGAL
+36 VSPGKEPPKMPGAL
-51 PLLGH
+51 PVLGH
-56 MLAFGRNPFDY
+56 MLEFGKNPFSY
-67 MMTLR
+67 MMRLR
-72 KTLGEIGEFRMF
+72 NKLGEIGEFRMF
-84 HQRMVLMTGPEANEA
+84 HQKMVLMTGPEANEA
-99 FFRAPDTQLDQSQ
+99 FFRAPDAQLDQSQ

-161 EQMIAAWED
+161 EQMIAGWD
-170 AGEIDLLEFMKE
+170 DSGEIDLLEFMKE

-205 ARIYHDLEKG
+205 AKIYHDLEKG
-215 VNPLAFVF
+215 VNSLAFVF

-243 LVTGIITKRAQKPE
+243 LVTGIIAKRAQKPE
-257 KNEDAFQMLIDAR
+257 KSEDAFQLLIDTR
-270 YDDGSPLS
+270 YDDGSRLS

-296 TAGTAAWTLLEL
+296 TAGTAAWTLVEL
-308 ARRPESMGRVLN
+308 ARRPEYMAQVLN
-320 ELDAHF
+320 QLDAHF
-326 GADGEITFQSLR
+326 GIDGEVTFQSLR
-338 EIPVLENVIKE
+338 EIPALENVIKE

-361 RKVMRDFHFK
+361 RKVMQDFQFK
-371 GYTVKAGKYVCTS
+371 DYTIKAGKYVCAS
-384 PRVSHRIAEIFPDP
+384 PRVSHRIADVFPDP
-398 EMFDPD
+398 EKFDPD
-404 RYSEARLEDARPFSW
+404 RYSEARQEDARPFSW

-444 ILFRRYTFELIDDK
+444 ILLRRYTFELIADK
-458 DGYQDDFSQMVVQ
+458 DTYQDDFTQMVVQ
-471 PVSPCRVRYLKRKDI
+471 PLSPCRVRYKKRLLI
-486 KESAAESTRQNTQES
+486 KEAAAEPMPDIVQEEAQS
-501 VQTGP
+501 SPGFQV
-506 FFHITID
+506 TID
-513 RELCQGHAACM
+513 RELCQGHATCM
-524 TEAPELFRV
+524 TEAPELFHV
-533 DDAGNVTILQETPPS
+533 DDAGNVTVLQENPTQE
-548 DWLTKARRAE
+548 LLEKARQAE
-558 KYCPTQAI
+558 KYCPTKAI
-566 NIELNQDT
+566 KIKF

>member
-1 MQTPELFE
+1 MTT
-9 GPGAYASRLLRQVPS
+9 ANIKKTASSGQ
-24 PNRLVAKTNTEN
+24 E
-36 TVSPGKGPPKMPGAL
+36 PPKMPSAL

-56 MLAFGRNPFDY
+56 MLQFGKNPFLY
-67 MMTLR
+67 MVMLR
-72 KTLGEIGEFRMF
+72 NTLGEIGEFRMF
-84 HQRMVLMTGPEANEA
+84 HQKMVLMTGPEANEA
-99 FFRAPDTQLDQSQ
+99 FFRAPDAQLDQSQ

-150 RGYAQVIVREV
+150 RSYAQVIVKEV
-161 EQMIAAWED
+161 EQMIANWGD
-170 AGEIDLLEFMKE
+170 TGEIDLLEFMKE

-205 ARIYHDLEKG
+205 AQIYHDLEKG

-235 KARARLQE
+235 KARVRLQE
-243 LVTGIITKRAQKPE
+243 LVTGIIAKRALKSE
-257 KNEDAFQMLIDAR
+257 KSDDAFQLLIDST
-270 YDDGSPLS
+270 YDDGSHLS

-308 ARRPESMGRVLN
+308 ARRPEQLAVVLK
-320 ELDAHF
+320 ELDDHF
-326 GADGEITFQSLR
+326 GVDGEVTFQSLR
-338 EIPVLENVIKE
+338 EIPVLESVIKE

-361 RKVMRDFHFK
+361 RKVMKDFHFK

-384 PRVSHRIAEIFPDP
+384 PRVSHRIAEIFPNP
-398 EMFDPD
+398 EEFDIG
-404 RYSEARLEDARPFSW
+404 RYSEERQEDAKPFSW

-428 CSGNAF
+428 CTGNAF

-444 ILFRRYTFELIDDK
+444 ILLRRYTFELVDEK
-458 DGYQDDFSQMVVQ
+458 DHYQDDFTQMVVQ
-471 PVSPCRVRYLKRKDI
+471 PVSPCRVRYVKRTDI
-486 KESAAESTRQNTQES
+486 FASADKANTDNVSQSESDE
-501 VQTGP
+501 TG
-506 FFHITID
+506 FEIQID
-513 RELCQGHAACM
+513 RELCQGHATCM
-524 TEAPELFRV
+524 TEAPELFHV
-533 DDAGNVTILQETPPS
+533 DNEGNLTVLQDNPS
-548 DWLTKARRAE
+548 LDLLIKARQAE
-558 KYCPTQAI
+558 KYCPTKAI
-566 NIELNQDT
+566 IINLKNKP

>member
-1 MQTPELFE
+1 MTQ
-9 GPGAYASRLLRQVPS
+9 
-24 PNRLVAKTNTEN
+24 TNTEI
-36 TVSPGKGPPKMPGAL
+36 SAEPQREPPKMPGAL
-51 PLLGH
+51 PLVGH
-56 MLAFGRNPFDY
+56 MLEFGKNPFEY
-67 MMTLR
+67 MMKLR

-84 HQRMVLMTGPEANEA
+84 HQKMVLMTGPEANEA
-99 FFRAPDTQLDQSQ
+99 FFRAPDSQLDQSQ

-128 APPHKKDQQ
+128 APPDKKDQQ

-150 RGYAQVIVREV
+150 RGYAQVIVQEV
-161 EQMIAAWED
+161 EQMISDWGD
-170 AGEIDLLEFMKE
+170 TGEIDLLEFMKE

-205 ARIYHDLEKG
+205 AKIYHDLEKG

-243 LVTGIITKRAQKPE
+243 LVTEIIAKRAQKAQ
-257 KNEDAFQMLIDAR
+257 KSEDAFQMLIDAQ
-270 YDDGSPLS
+270 YDDGSRLS

-308 ARRPESMGRVLN
+308 ARRPEYMELVLN
-320 ELDAHF
+320 ELDASF
-326 GADGEITFQSLR
+326 GIDGEVTFQSLR
-338 EIPVLENVIKE
+338 EIPLLENVIKE

-361 RKVMRDFHFK
+361 RKVIQDFEFK
-371 GYTVKAGKYVCTS
+371 GYAVKAGKYVCTS
-384 PRVSHRIAEIFPDP
+384 PRVSHRIAEVFPNP
-398 EMFDPD
+398 EKFDPD
-404 RYSEARLEDARPFSW
+404 RYTEARQEDAKPFSW

-444 ILFRRYTFELIDDK
+444 ILLRRYTFELLDDK
-458 DGYQDDFSQMVVQ
+458 DAYQDDFTQMVVQ
-471 PVSPCRVRYLKRKDI
+471 PATPCRVRYIMRKKLKRDVR
-486 KESAAESTRQNTQES
+486 ESTENAVREAP
-501 VQTGP
+501 QTGSK
-506 FFHITID
+506 FRISID
-513 RELCQGHAACM
+513 RELCQGHASCM
-524 TEAPELFRV
+524 TEAPELFHV
-533 DDAGNVTILQETPPS
+533 DDSGNVTILQENPPA
-548 DWLTKARRAE
+548 DLLAKARQAE

-566 NIELNQDT
+566 KIDLN

>member
-1 MQTPELFE
+1 MPPNYLDRVMNTTNIEKT
-9 GPGAYASRLLRQVPS
+9 AAS
-24 PNRLVAKTNTEN
+24 AKE
-36 TVSPGKGPPKMPGAL
+36 PPKMPGAL

-56 MLAFGRNPFDY
+56 MLEFGKNPFEY
-67 MMTLR
+67 MMKLR
-72 KTLGEIGEFRMF
+72 NTVGEIGEFRMF
-84 HQRMVLMTGPEANEA
+84 HQKMVLMTGPEANEA
-99 FFRAPDTQLDQSQ
+99 FFRAPDAQLDQSQ

-128 APPHKKDQQ
+128 APLHKKDQQ

-150 RGYAQVIVREV
+150 RGYAQVIVQEV
-161 EQMIAAWED
+161 EQMIADWGD
-170 AGEIDLLEFMKE
+170 TGEIDLLEFMKE

-205 ARIYHDLEKG
+205 AKIYHDLEKG

-243 LVTGIITKRAQKPE
+243 LVTGIIAKRAQKPE
-257 KNEDAFQMLIDAR
+257 KSEDAFQMLIDAT
-270 YDDGSPLS
+270 YDDGSRLS

-308 ARRPESMGRVLN
+308 ARRPEQLEQVLT

-326 GADGEITFQSLR
+326 GVDGEVTFQSLR

-361 RKVMRDFHFK
+361 RKVMQDFHYK
-371 GYTVKAGKYVCTS
+371 DYTVKAGKYVCAS
-384 PRVSHRIAEIFPDP
+384 PRVSHRLADVFPDP
-398 EMFDPD
+398 ERFDPE
-404 RYSEARLEDARPFSW
+404 RYSEARQEDAKPFSW

-444 ILFRRYTFELIDDK
+444 ILLRRYTFELIDDK
-458 DGYQDDFSQMVVQ
+458 DSYQDDFTQMVVQ
-471 PVSPCRVRYLKRKDI
+471 PASPCRIRYIKRKDI
-486 KESAAESTRQNTQES
+486 KETAAEPTTNNAQES
-501 VQTGP
+501 AKTGP
-506 FFHITID
+506 GFHIKID
-513 RELCQGHAACM
+513 RELCQGHATCM
-524 TEAPELFRV
+524 TEAPELFHV
-533 DDAGNVTILQETPPS
+533 DDAGNVTVLQEKPPL
-548 DWLTKARRAE
+548 DLLTKARQAE
-558 KYCPTQAI
+558 KYCPTKAI
-566 NIELNQDT
+566 KIEIK

>member
-1 MQTPELFE
+1 MNT
-9 GPGAYASRLLRQVPS
+9 
-24 PNRLVAKTNTEN
+24 TNTDN
-36 TVSPGKGPPKMPGAL
+36 TASPVKEPPKMPGAL

-56 MLAFGRNPFDY
+56 MLKFGKNPFQY
-67 MMTLR
+67 MMNLR
-72 KTLGEIGEFRMF
+72 ESLGEIGEFRMF
-84 HQRMVLMTGPEANEA
+84 HQKMVLMTGPEANEA
-99 FFRAPDTQLDQSQ
+99 FFRAPDAQLDQSQ

-150 RGYAQVIVREV
+150 RGYAQVIVQEV
-161 EQMIAAWED
+161 EQMIAGWGD
-170 AGEIDLLEFMKE
+170 TGEIDLLEFMKE

-243 LVTGIITKRAQKPE
+243 LVTGIIAKRALKTE
-257 KNEDAFQMLIDAR
+257 KSEDAFQLLIESK
-270 YDDGSPLS
+270 YDDGSHLS

-308 ARRPESMGRVLN
+308 ARRPEALVVVLK
-320 ELDAHF
+320 ELDELF
-326 GADGEITFQSLR
+326 GIDGEVTFQSLR
-338 EIPVLENVIKE
+338 EIPALENVIKE

-361 RKVMRDFHFK
+361 RKVMKDFHFK
-371 GYTVKAGKYVCTS
+371 GYTVKAGKYVCAS
-384 PRVSHRIAEIFPDP
+384 PRVSHRIAEVFPEP
-398 EMFDPD
+398 EKFDPD
-404 RYSEARLEDARPFSW
+404 RYSEARQEDALPFSW

-428 CSGNAF
+428 CTGNAF

-444 ILFRRYTFELIDDK
+444 ILLRRYTFELVDEK
-458 DGYQDDFSQMVVQ
+458 DHYQDDFTQMVVQ
-471 PVSPCRVRYLKRKDI
+471 PVSPCRVRYIKRKVI
-486 KESAAESTRQNTQES
+486 KTATVEATLTEAQENL
-501 VQTGP
+501 QTGAG
-506 FFHITID
+506 FHIKID
-513 RELCQGHAACM
+513 RELCQGHATCM
-524 TEAPELFRV
+524 AEAPELFQV
-533 DDAGNVTILQETPPS
+533 DEAGNLTVLQENPA
-548 DWLTKARRAE
+548 LALLEKARQAE
-558 KYCPTQAI
+558 KYCPTKAI
-566 NIELNQDT
+566 IVNLINE

>member
-1 MQTPELFE
+1 MT
-9 GPGAYASRLLRQVPS
+9 A
-24 PNRLVAKTNTEN
+24 TNTEK
-36 TVSPGKGPPKMPGAL
+36 TVTPGNPPPKMPGAL

-56 MLAFGRNPFDY
+56 MLEFGKNPFAY
-67 MMTLR
+67 MMRLR
-72 KTLGEIGEFRMF
+72 NTLGEIGEFRMF
-84 HQRMVLMTGPEANEA
+84 HQKMVLMTGPEANEA
-99 FFRAPDTQLDQSQ
+99 FFRAPDAQLDQSQ

-150 RGYAQVIVREV
+150 RGYAQVIVGEV
-161 EQMIAAWED
+161 EQMIDDWGD
-170 AGEIDLLEFMKE
+170 SGEIDLLAFMKE

-205 ARIYHDLEKG
+205 AKIYHDLEKG

-235 KARARLQE
+235 KARVRLQE
-243 LVTGIITKRAQKPE
+243 LVTGIIAKRAQKSE
-257 KNEDAFQMLIDAR
+257 KSEDAFQLLIDAS
-270 YDDGSPLS
+270 YDDGSRLS

-308 ARRPESMGRVLN
+308 ARRPEHRVRVLQ
-320 ELDAHF
+320 ELDQHF
-326 GADGEITFQSLR
+326 GVDGEVTFQSLR
-338 EIPVLENVIKE
+338 EIPVLESVIKE

-361 RKVMRDFHFK
+361 RKVMQDFHFK
-371 GYTVKAGKYVCTS
+371 GYTVKAGKYVCAS
-384 PRVSHRIAEIFPDP
+384 PRVSHRIAEIFPEPEKFDP
-398 EMFDPD
+398 E
-404 RYSEARLEDARPFSW
+404 RYSEARQEDALPFSW

-428 CSGNAF
+428 CTGNAF

-444 ILFRRYTFELIDDK
+444 ILLRRYTFELIDDK
-458 DGYQDDFSQMVVQ
+458 DHYQDDFTQMVVQ
-471 PVSPCRVRYLKRKDI
+471 PLSPCRVRYIKRKDLKETATESTI
-486 KESAAESTRQNTQES
+486 NKAQESA
-501 VQTGP
+501 QTGP
-506 FFHITID
+506 GFQITLD
-513 RELCQGHAACM
+513 RALCQGHATCM
-524 TEAPELFRV
+524 AEAPELFHV
-533 DDAGNVTILQETPPS
+533 DDAGHVTVLQDRPP
-548 DWLTKARRAE
+548 LALLAKASLAE
-558 KYCPTQAI
+558 KYCPSKAI
-566 NIELNQDT
+566 IVNSNE